1 MSSSLDSPV
10 GRRRARAWW
19 ADSLVLMACVLLA
32 ELALDEAVETSTL
45 LISQTARAWVDA
57 VALCLIIGPLF
68 GWTLYR
74 RHVDAK
80 YAHVPDPAKRAP
92 GSPHQKVR
100 VVLNGALG
108 IIGVLIVG
116 ALWAHLASLSSARTT
131 AAWEEVAGRQSMR
144 SQRIARLALT
154 HAQDGRDS
162 LALADAVERLESD
175 VSAIHSVAGSS
186 DAAPN
191 PQRDILPPSTIA
203 RWQAASRKL
212 AAQAR
217 ALMISRGAADY
228 AMADGLLAEPV
239 RADSVLA
246 AADVLVRVADDVRN
260 ELALQQ
266 QERLYDQQRWGWS
279 VALLLLACLLG
290 ALGLVL
296 EPVVRLL
303 RRQHVAIVSQS
314 LEFERLAMVAQRTSN
329 AVLITDEAMRI
340 TWANDAFTRLSGYT
354 LDEVMGRVPSDFLRG
369 EESDPEV
376 IAHLMRAVDF
386 GESVRGTL
394 QDRRKDGTLHWIDLS
409 IEPLRTSD
417 QVTGFICVY
426 SDVSDLV
433 SVQRALSRER
443 EVLANTTAQLKEA
456 LAVAR
461 LGSWSLDLASNTIE
475 WSPETY
481 QLFGRD
487 PALGPPP
494 RDEVVQL
501 YAPEDTVRLKEAAIA
516 AYTDGRAYSLVV
528 RTAGHNPDVRWI
540 RAEGRARYA
549 ADGRIT
555 GLIGTAVD
563 VTESVER
570 EEALRLAQAHA
581 EAANRSKSEFLANMS
596 HEIRTP
602 LTAILGYTDLLR
614 DEVRASG
621 ANSEQLASLDT
632 IRRAGEHLLSVINDI
647 LDISKI
653 EAGRMAV
660 EAVPTELP
668 AVLLDVE
675 SLMRA
680 RAEQKGVSL
689 ECRLTAPIPVQV
701 NTDPT
706 RLRQVLMNLVG
717 NAVKFTDRGRVLL
730 EAGVEESEAGPLLVL
745 SVDDTGP
752 GMSEEQ
758 VAQLFQAFMQ
768 VDSSM
773 TRRHGGTGLGLTIS
787 RRLAQLMGGDV
798 ELAQTAVGR
807 GSRFEVR
814 LPLRPV
820 DDSQRI
826 TQITARRLT
835 PTMAPVAVTL
845 RGHILLAED
854 GEDNQRLIAIL
865 LRAAGAEVTIV
876 RNGREALEA
885 LDWARAAGAPFDV
898 LLTDMQ
904 MPEMDGYTLART
916 LRDAGNTIPVI
927 ALTAH
932 AMAEDRQRC
941 LDAGCDDYASKPI
954 DRTALLT
961 TLARWLPGSPDIFPL
976 VADGTPGETAAVLPN
991 APDQLV
997 SELADDPDLADVVRS
1012 FALAMPDRAAAL
1024 ATAVRAENDTETFRL
1039 AHQLKGAA
1047 GSYGFPVVSTLART
1061 LEVHTRAADREAQL
1075 VVMDRL
1081 LQLSAAAHR
1090 AVEPH
1095 AVEPYAVE
1103 VQA

>member
-1 MSSSLDSPV
+1 MSQSLESPA
-10 GRRRARAWW
+10 GRRRTRAWW

-32 ELALDEAVETSTL
+32 ELALDEAVDTSTL

-57 VALCLIIGPLF
+57 LALCLIIGPLF

-100 VVLNGALG
+100 LVLTGALSIVG
-108 IIGVLIVG
+108 MVIIG
-116 ALWAHLASLSSARTT
+116 ALWAHLASLGAARTT
-131 AAWEEVAGRQSMR
+131 AAWEELASQQRVS
-144 SQRIARLALT
+144 SQRIARLAVTLT
-154 HAQDGRDS
+154 TDPQAVV
-162 LALADAVERLESD
+162 ALTDVLERLEGENVAMAAFGHDTTGPADANTDSGGGR
-175 VSAIHSVAGSS
+175 SASVA
-186 DAAPN
+186 
-191 PQRDILPPSTIA
+191 ILPPATVRA
-203 RWQAASRKL
+203 WQQASQQL
-212 AAQAR
+212 AAHTRAMLTTQAPVER
-217 ALMISRGAADY
+217 VLDAADQ
-228 AMADGLLAEPV
+228 MLLV
-239 RADSVLA
+239 T
-246 AADVLVRVADDVRN
+246 DDVRN
-260 ELALQQ
+260 QLAVQQ
-266 QERLYDQQRWGWS
+266 QERIGNQTRWAWS
-279 VALLLLACLLG
+279 VALLMLACLLG
-290 ALGLVL
+290 TLGLVL
-296 EPVVRLL
+296 EPVIRLL

-314 LEFERLAMVAQRTSN
+314 LEYERLAMVAQRTSN
-329 AVLITDEAMRI
+329 AVLITDADMRI
-340 TWANDAFTRLSGYT
+340 TWANEAFTRLSGYT
-354 LDEVMGRVPSDFLRG
+354 LDEVMGLVPGDFLRG

-376 IAHLMRAVDF
+376 VRHLLRAVDR
-386 GESVRGTL
+386 GEPSRGTL
-394 QDRRKDGTLHWIDLS
+394 QDRRKDGTLHWVDLS
-409 IEPLRTSD
+409 IEPLRSGG
-417 QVTGFICVY
+417 QVSGFVCVY
-426 SDVSDLV
+426 SDISDLV
-433 SVQRALSRER
+433 STQQALTRER
-443 EVLANTTAQLKEA
+443 EALANTTAQLKEA

-461 LGSWSLDLASNTIE
+461 LGSWSLDLATNHVD

-481 QLFGRD
+481 VLFGRD
-487 PALGPPP
+487 PQLGPPP
-494 RDEVVQL
+494 REQVAQL
-501 YAPEDTVRLKEAAIA
+501 YAPEDSARLREAAVA
-516 AYTDGRAYSLVV
+516 AYTEGRAYSLVV

-549 ADGRIT
+549 PDGSIV

-563 VTESVER
+563 VTESIER

-614 DEVRASG
+614 DDVRESG
-621 ANSEQLASLDT
+621 ADCEQLAALDT

-660 EAVPTELP
+660 EAVPVELP

-701 NTDPT
+701 HSDPT

-730 EAGVEESEAGPLLVL
+730 EAGVEQSDAGPLLVL

-752 GMSEEQ
+752 GMTEDQ
-758 VAQLFQAFMQ
+758 VAQLFQAFTQ

-787 RRLAQLMGGDV
+787 RRLAQLMGGEV

-814 LPLRPV
+814 LPLRVV
-820 DDSQRI
+820 DDSPHI

-835 PTMAPVAVTL
+835 PAAVPATVTL

-916 LRDAGNTIPVI
+916 LRSAGDRIPVI

-941 LDAGCDDYASKPI
+941 IDAGCDDYASKPI
-954 DRTALLT
+954 DRTALLA
-961 TLARWLPGSPDIFPL
+961 TLARWLPDSPEVFPPIAGSASTDDMA
-976 VADGTPGETAAVLPN
+976 VAAGASDR
-991 APDQLV
+991 LV
-997 SELADDPDLADVVRS
+997 SELADDPDLAGVVRV
-1012 FALAMPDRAAAL
+1012 FALALPDRAAAL
-1024 ATAVRAENDTETFRL
+1024 AAAVRAVDDVEVLRL

-1047 GSYGFPVVSTLART
+1047 GSYGFPLVSTLART

-1075 VVMDRL
+1075 MVVERL
-1081 LQLSAAAHR
+1081 LQLASAAQRSVETSESVAVR
-1090 AVEPH
+1090 A
-1095 AVEPYAVE
+1095 
-1103 VQA
+1103 

>member
-1 MSSSLDSPV
+1 
-10 GRRRARAWW
+10 
-19 ADSLVLMACVLLA
+19 MACVLMA
-32 ELALDEAVETSTL
+32 ELALDEAVETSAL
-45 LISQTARAWVDA
+45 LVSQSARAWVNA

-131 AAWEEVAGRQSMR
+131 AAWEEVAGRQGIH
-144 SQRIARLALT
+144 SQHIARVALT

-162 LALADAVERLESD
+162 LALVDAVERLESD
-175 VSAIHSVAGSS
+175 VSAIHSFVGSS
-186 DAAPN
+186 DTTRDPR
-191 PQRDILPPSTIA
+191 RDILPQATLA
-203 RWQAASRKL
+203 RWQAASSAL

-217 ALMISRGAADY
+217 ALLTARGAADP
-228 AMADGLLAEPV
+228 AVANGMLAS
-239 RADSVLA
+239 RAQVDRVLA
-246 AADVLVRVADDVRN
+246 ASDLLMRVADDVRN

-266 QERLYDQQRWGWS
+266 QERIGNQHRWGWS

-314 LEFERLAMVAQRTSN
+314 LEFERLAMVAQHTSN

-340 TWANDAFTRLSGYT
+340 TWANDAFTRVSGYA
-354 LDEVMGRVPSDFLRG
+354 LDEVLGRVPSDFLSG
-369 EESDPEV
+369 EESDPEE
-376 IAHLMRAVDF
+376 IAHLMRAVNF

-409 IEPLRTSD
+409 IEPLRRND

-433 SVQRALSRER
+433 SVQQDLSRER
-443 EVLANTTAQLKEA
+443 EALANTTVQLKEA

-494 RDEVVQL
+494 RDQVVDL
-501 YAPEDTVRLKEAAIA
+501 YAPADTARLRDAAIA
-516 AYTDGRAYSLVV
+516 AYTEGRAYSLVV
-528 RTAGHNPDVRWI
+528 RTAGHNPEVRWI

-614 DEVRASG
+614 DDVRQSG
-621 ANSEQLASLDT
+621 ANAEQLAALDT
-632 IRRAGEHLLSVINDI
+632 VRRAGEHLLSVINDI

-730 EAGVEESEAGPLLVL
+730 EAGVEESDAGPLLVL

-773 TRRHGGTGLGLTIS
+773 TRRYGGTGLGLTIS

-820 DDSQRI
+820 DDSARI
-826 TQITARRLT
+826 TQISARRLT
-835 PTMAPVAVTL
+835 PAMAPMTVTL

-865 LRAAGAEVTIV
+865 LRAAGAQVTIV

-904 MPEMDGYTLART
+904 MPEMDGYTLARA

-954 DRTALLT
+954 DRSALLT
-961 TLARWLPGSPDIFPL
+961 TLARWLPGSPDIFP
-976 VADGTPGETAAVLPN
+976 VMQSGTTDEPAPGMPT
-991 APDQLV
+991 APDRLV

-1024 ATAVRAENDTETFRL
+1024 ALAVRAEDDAETFRL

-1061 LEVHTRAADREAQL
+1061 LEVHTRTADREAQL
-1075 VVMDRL
+1075 VVVERL
-1081 LQLSAAAHR
+1081 LQLAAAAYR
-1090 AVEPH
+1090 AFEPSIGDPH
-1095 AVEPYAVE
+1095 AAIE
-1103 VQA
+1103 VHA

>member
-1 MSSSLDSPV
+1 
-10 GRRRARAWW
+10 
-19 ADSLVLMACVLLA
+19 MACVLLA
-32 ELALDEAVETSTL
+32 ELALDEAVETSSL
-45 LISQTARAWVDA
+45 LISQTTRAWVDA
-57 VALCLIIGPLF
+57 AALCLLIGPLF

-100 VVLNGALG
+100 VVLNGALS
-108 IIGVLIVG
+108 IIGVLVVG
-116 ALWAHLASLSSARTT
+116 ALWAHLASLSAARTT

-144 SQRIARLALT
+144 SQRIARLAMG
-154 HAQDGRDS
+154 HAQDARDS

-175 VSAIHSVAGSS
+175 VAAIHSIAGTS
-186 DAAPN
+186 DSAPDARRELLA
-191 PQRDILPPSTIA
+191 QATLD
-203 RWQAASRKL
+203 RWQAASSAL

-217 ALMISRGAADY
+217 TLLAARSAADR
-228 AMADGLLAEPV
+228 ALADGVPAERVPT
-239 RADSVLA
+239 DSVLA
-246 AADVLVRVADDVRN
+246 ASDVLLRVSDGVRN
-260 ELALQQ
+260 ELALEQ
-266 QERLYDQQRWGWS
+266 QERIANQERWGWS
-279 VALLLLACLLG
+279 VGLLLLACLLA

-303 RRQHVAIVSQS
+303 RRQHVAIMSQS
-314 LEFERLAMVAQRTSN
+314 HEYERLAMVAQHTSN
-329 AVLITDEAMRI
+329 AVLITDAAMRI
-340 TWANDAFTRLSGYT
+340 TWANEAFSRLSGYA
-354 LDEVMGRVPSDFLRG
+354 LDEVRGRVPSDFLPG
-369 EESDPEV
+369 GESDPDEV
-376 IAHLMRAVDF
+376 AHLMRAVNF

-394 QDRRKDGTLHWIDLS
+394 QDRRKDGTRYWIDLS
-409 IEPLRTSD
+409 IEPLRTD
-417 QVTGFICVY
+417 GQVTGFICVY

-433 SVQRALSRER
+433 SVQRDLSRER
-443 EVLANTTAQLKEA
+443 EALANTMVQLKEA

-461 LGSWSLDLASNTIE
+461 LGSWSLDLASDTID

-487 PALGPPP
+487 PSLGPPP
-494 RDEVVQL
+494 RDEVVEL
-501 YAPEDTVRLKEAAIA
+501 YAPEDAVRLREAAIA
-516 AYTDGRAYSLVV
+516 AYTEGRAYSLVV

-549 ADGRIT
+549 SDGRIV

-563 VTESVER
+563 VTESIER

-614 DEVRASG
+614 DEVRQSG
-621 ANSEQLASLDT
+621 ANPEQMASLDT
-632 IRRAGEHLLSVINDI
+632 IRRAGEHLLTVINDI

-730 EAGVEESEAGPLLVL
+730 EAGVEESDAGPLLVL

-752 GMSEEQ
+752 GMSTEQ
-758 VAQLFQAFMQ
+758 VAQLFQPFTQ

-773 TRRHGGTGLGLTIS
+773 TRRYGGTGLGLTIS

-814 LPLRPV
+814 LPLQPV
-820 DDSQRI
+820 DDSARI
-826 TQITARRLT
+826 TQISARRPT
-835 PTMAPVAVTL
+835 PTAAPVSVML
-845 RGHILLAED
+845 RGQILLAED

-865 LRAAGAEVTIV
+865 LRAAGAQVTIV

-885 LDWARAAGAPFDV
+885 LDWARAAAAPFDL

-904 MPEMDGYTLART
+904 MPEMDGYSLART

-954 DRTALLT
+954 DRAALLA
-961 TLARWLPGSPDIFPL
+961 TLARWLPGSPDIFPTPER
-976 VADGTPGETAAVLPN
+976 VSTVDASPVHGSNADL
-991 APDQLV
+991 LH
-997 SELADDPDLADVVRS
+997 SELADDPDLADVVRA
-1012 FALAMPDRAAAL
+1012 FALALPDRAAAL
-1024 ATAVRAENDTETFRL
+1024 AAAVRETDDVETSRL

-1047 GSYGFPVVSTLART
+1047 GSYGFPSVSTVART

-1075 VVMDRL
+1075 AAVERL
-1081 LQLSAAAHR
+1081 LQLASAAHR
-1090 AVEPH
+1090 AVN
-1095 AVEPYAVE
+1095 AGASVE
-1103 VQA
+1103 VHA

>member
-1 MSSSLDSPV
+1 MSSPIDSPV
-10 GRRRARAWW
+10 GRRRTRTWW
-19 ADSLVLMACVLLA
+19 ADSLVLMACALLA

-57 VALCLIIGPLF
+57 VGLCLIIGPLF

-100 VVLNGALG
+100 LVLNGALS
-108 IIGVLIVG
+108 IIGVLVVA

-131 AAWEEVAGRQSMR
+131 TAWEEMAGRQSMR
-144 SQRIARLALT
+144 SQHIARLALT
-154 HAQDGRDS
+154 HAQGGRDS

-175 VSAIHSVAGSS
+175 VSAIHSIVAAR
-186 DAAPN
+186 DATPN
-191 PQRDILPPSTIA
+191 RQRDILPDASLA
-203 RWQAASRKL
+203 RFQGASRAL
-212 AAQAR
+212 AEQAR
-217 ALMISRGAADY
+217 ALLAARGAADH
-228 AMADGLLAEPV
+228 AKGNGRLAVPLPVDSLLA
-239 RADSVLA
+239 SS
-246 AADVLVRVADDVRN
+246 DVLMRVADDVRN

-266 QERLYDQQRWGWS
+266 QERIGNQQRWGWS

-290 ALGLVL
+290 TLGLVL
-296 EPVVRLL
+296 EPVIRLL

-340 TWANDAFTRLSGYT
+340 TWANDAFTRVSGYA
-354 LDEVMGRVPSDFLRG
+354 LDEVLGRIPSDFLSG
-369 EESDPEV
+369 EESDPKEV
-376 IAHLMRAVDF
+376 AHLMRAVEY

-409 IEPLRTSD
+409 IEPLRTD
-417 QVTGFICVY
+417 GQVTGFICVY

-433 SVQRALSRER
+433 SAQRDLSRER
-443 EVLANTTAQLKEA
+443 EALANTTVQLREA

-461 LGSWSLDLASNTIE
+461 LGSWSLDLATDTME

-481 QLFGRD
+481 ELFGRD
-487 PALGPPP
+487 SALGPPP

-501 YAPEDTVRLKEAAIA
+501 YAPEDSVRLREAAIA
-516 AYTDGRAYSLVV
+516 AYTEGRAYSLVV
-528 RTAGHNPDVRWI
+528 RTAGHNPAVRWI

-563 VTESVER
+563 VTESIER

-614 DEVRASG
+614 DDVRHSG
-621 ANSEQLASLDT
+621 ANAEQLAALDT

-689 ECRLTAPIPVQV
+689 ECRLTAPIPVQI

-730 EAGVEESEAGPLLVL
+730 EAGVEESASGPLLVL

-752 GMSEEQ
+752 GMTQDQ
-758 VAQLFQAFMQ
+758 VAQLFQAFTQ

-787 RRLAQLMGGDV
+787 RRLAQLMGGEV

-814 LPLRPV
+814 LPLRELE
-820 DDSQRI
+820 DSQRV

-835 PTMAPVAVTL
+835 PAASPVAVAL

-885 LDWARAAGAPFDV
+885 LDWAQAAGAPFDV

-916 LRDAGNTIPVI
+916 LRRAGNRIPVI

-954 DRTALLT
+954 DRAALLA
-961 TLARWLPGSPDIFPL
+961 TLARWLPDTPDIFPI
-976 VADGTPGETAAVLPN
+976 VSDGASDEPVMVMSG

-997 SELADDPDLADVVRS
+997 SELANDPDLADIVRA
-1012 FALAMPDRAAAL
+1012 FARALPERAAAL
-1024 ATAVRAENDTETFRL
+1024 AAAVRAENDTETTRL

-1061 LEVHTRAADREAQL
+1061 LEVHTRAADREAQM
-1075 VVMDRL
+1075 VVVERL
-1081 LQLSAAAHR
+1081 LQLAAAAHR
-1090 AVEPH
+1090 AAEASAAMAEH
-1095 AVEPYAVE
+1095 A
-1103 VQA
+1103 

>member
-1 MSSSLDSPV
+1 MSASPDSPV

-45 LISQTARAWVDA
+45 LISQSARAWVDA
-57 VALCLIIGPLF
+57 VTLCLIIGPLF

-100 VVLNGALG
+100 VVLNGTLS
-108 IIGVLIVG
+108 IIGVLVIG

-144 SQRIARLALT
+144 SQRIARLAMV
-154 HAQDGRDS
+154 HAQHGHDS

-175 VSAIHSVAGSS
+175 VAAIHSIVGAS
-186 DAAPN
+186 DTTPD
-191 PQRDILPPSTIA
+191 PRRDILPQSTLDK
-203 RWQAASRKL
+203 WQAASSSLALHSRALL
-212 AAQAR
+212 AA
-217 ALMISRGAADY
+217 RGAADR
-228 AMADGLLAEPV
+228 AIADGVLAEGV
-239 RADSVLA
+239 QADSVLA
-246 AADVLVRVADDVRN
+246 ASDLLLRVADDVRN

-266 QERLYDQQRWGWS
+266 QERIGNQQRWGWS

-340 TWANDAFTRLSGYT
+340 TWANDAFTRLSGYA
-354 LDEVMGRVPSDFLRG
+354 LDEVMGLVPSDFLRG
-369 EESDPEV
+369 EESDPEE
-376 IAHLMRAVDF
+376 IAHLMRAMDH

-394 QDRRKDGTLHWIDLS
+394 QDRRKDGTLLWIDLS
-409 IEPLRTSD
+409 IEPLRTD
-417 QVTGFICVY
+417 GQVTGFVCVY

-433 SVQRALSRER
+433 SVQRDLSHER
-443 EVLANTTAQLKEA
+443 EVLANTTVQLKEA

-461 LGSWSLDLASNTIE
+461 LGSWSLDLATDTIE
-475 WSPETY
+475 WSPESY

-501 YAPEDTVRLKEAAIA
+501 YAPEDAERLREAAVA
-516 AYTDGRAYSLVV
+516 AYTSGNAYSLVV

-549 ADGRIT
+549 PDGRIV

-563 VTESVER
+563 VTESIER

-614 DEVRASG
+614 DGVRESG
-621 ANSEQLASLDT
+621 ADPEQLASLDT
-632 IRRAGEHLLSVINDI
+632 IRRAGEHLLTVINDI

-660 EAVPTELP
+660 EVVPTELP

-689 ECRLTAPIPVQV
+689 ECRLSAPIPVQV

-820 DDSQRI
+820 DDSARI
-826 TQITARRLT
+826 TQISARRLT
-835 PTMAPVAVTL
+835 PTVAPATVTL

-865 LRAAGAEVTIV
+865 LRAAGAQVTIV

-885 LDWARAAGAPFDV
+885 LDWARAAAAPFDL

-904 MPEMDGYTLART
+904 MPEMDGYSLART

-954 DRTALLT
+954 DRVALLA
-961 TLARWLPGSPDIFPL
+961 TLARWLPKSSDIFP
-976 VADGTPGETAAVLPN
+976 TPGTASVVDTSA
-991 APDQLV
+991 APHSTPDLLR
-997 SELADDPDLADVVRS
+997 SDLADDPDLADVVRS
-1012 FALAMPDRAAAL
+1012 FALALPDRAAAL
-1024 ATAVRAENDTETFRL
+1024 AAAVRASDDTETARL

-1061 LEVHTRAADREAQL
+1061 LEVHTHAADREAQQ
-1075 VVMDRL
+1075 VVVERL
-1081 LQLSAAAHR
+1081 LQLAAAAHR
-1090 AVEPH
+1090 AVESD
-1095 AVEPYAVE
+1095 VAVE
-1103 VQA
+1103 VHA

>member
-154 HAQDGRDS
+154 HLPDGSDS
-162 LALADAVERLESD
+162 LALVDAVERLESE
-175 VSAIHSVAGSS
+175 VQAIHSVAATNGSL
-186 DAAPN
+186 AAA
-191 PQRDILPPSTIA
+191 QSGILSPSTITT
-203 RWQAASRKL
+203 WQAASRALARHTRALL
-212 AAQAR
+212 AAPAATDR
-217 ALMISRGAADY
+217 AL
-228 AMADGLLAEPV
+228 
-239 RADSVLA
+239 ADSVLA
-246 AADVLVRVADDVRN
+246 ASDVLMRVADDVRN

-266 QERLYDQQRWGWS
+266 QERIGNQQRWGWS
-279 VALLLLACLLG
+279 VALLLLAILLG

-369 EESDPEV
+369 EESDPEM

-417 QVTGFICVY
+417 QVTGSICVY

-443 EVLANTTAQLKEA
+443 EVLANTTAQLREA

-461 LGSWSLDLASNTIE
+461 LGSWSLDLASDTIE

-501 YAPEDTVRLKEAAIA
+501 YAPEDTARLKEAAVA

-961 TLARWLPGSPDIFPL
+961 TLARWLPGSPDIFPV